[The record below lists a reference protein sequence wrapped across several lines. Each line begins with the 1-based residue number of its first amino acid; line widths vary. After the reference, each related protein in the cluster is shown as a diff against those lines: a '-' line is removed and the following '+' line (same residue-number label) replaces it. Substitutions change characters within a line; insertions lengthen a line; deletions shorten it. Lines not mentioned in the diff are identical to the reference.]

1 MKKNLL
7 NNIGK
12 IQIIILKKKRKKLKK
27 TMRKQIKVIML
38 VKKIMDFL

>member
-27 TMRKQIKVIML
+27 IIKKQNKDIML